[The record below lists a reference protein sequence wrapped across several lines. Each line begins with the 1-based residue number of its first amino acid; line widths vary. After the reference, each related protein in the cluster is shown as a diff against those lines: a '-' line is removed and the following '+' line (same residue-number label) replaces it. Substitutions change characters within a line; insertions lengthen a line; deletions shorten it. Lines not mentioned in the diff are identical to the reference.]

1 MAYNFDANIS
11 QGSDSEAR
19 AAGFGDFADY
29 QNKLAQRNDPNNS
42 SYKDGTT
49 AQNGGSTPA
58 PDFNAIATNAL
69 KLSQQNI
76 QPAVTALQAT
86 KQPLQDRYTALLDQI
101 KNNQGIAENRQT
113 VTTNNELGARG
124 ILPSSGLA
132 QKTLTDALNPITQDY
147 NATYGQTV
155 AGENSDLANVD
166 AQIAQLVSG
175 AGNTGLNLAGSIY
188 GANLSNS
195 LGQGQL
201 AETTRANKAN
211 EGLTAAQNALQTLIL
226 RNVTLPQSQASIN
239 SSNAN
244 AAWNAYQLDQY
255 KNNGTATPG
264 NNGTIDPN
272 SLTTQTGNV
281 NQNFSKYIRQ

>member
-29 QNKLAQRNDPNNS
+29 QNKLAQRNDPNNPN
-42 SYKDGTT
+42 YKSGMTT
-49 AQNGGSTPA
+49 SA

-124 ILPSSGLA
+124 I
-132 QKTLTDALNPITQDY
+132 
-147 NATYGQTV
+147 
-155 AGENSDLANVD
+155 
-166 AQIAQLVSG
+166 
-175 AGNTGLNLAGSIY
+175 
-188 GANLSNS
+188 
-195 LGQGQL
+195 
-201 AETTRANKAN
+201 
-211 EGLTAAQNALQTLIL
+211 
-226 RNVTLPQSQASIN
+226 
-239 SSNAN
+239 
-244 AAWNAYQLDQY
+244 
-255 KNNGTATPG
+255 
-264 NNGTIDPN
+264 
-272 SLTTQTGNV
+272 
-281 NQNFSKYIRQ
+281 